1 MSAEKKKIKYKGKI
15 DISLIIAV
23 LKCFFSIQKRLL
35 SIKHI
40 NYPKGQFILSLWHS
54 HQCLSYGVKDKSNF
68 YVLISASNDGEIV
81 ARAIECLD
89 LKSVRG
95 SSKRHGAS
103 AALSLIDKL
112 KDGGSAAIMVDG
124 PRGPRGKVKEGIVN
138 ISKLSGVPIIPAIWA
153 SKDITFL
160 KFNSW
165 DFFRIPFGPCRTV
178 ALYGDPIYIP
188 AETTKE
194 EMSAWCEKIEQ
205 EMNRLEKDLDE
216 NYEKYRKMKE

>member
-1 MSAEKKKIKYKGKI
+1 MTADKKRKYKGKVNL
-15 DISLIIAV
+15 SVLINL
-23 LKCFFSIQKRLL
+23 LKVFFSTEKYLL
-35 SIKHI
+35 KIKHI
-40 NYPKGQFILSLWHS
+40 NYPQGQFILSMWHA

-68 YVLISASNDGEIV
+68 YVLVSASNDGEIV
-81 ARAIECLD
+81 AKAIECLG

-95 SSKRHGAS
+95 SSRRHGAT

-124 PRGPRGKVKEGIVN
+124 PKGPRGKVKEGIVN
-138 ISKLSGVPIIPAIWA
+138 ISKLSGVPIVPVIWA
-153 SKDITFL
+153 SRDFTFL

-165 DFFRIPFGPCRTV
+165 DLFRLPFGPCRTI
-178 ALYGDPIYIP
+178 ALYGNPMYVP

-194 EMSAWCEKIEQ
+194 DMSIWCEKIEE

-216 NYEKYRKMKE
+216 NYKNYKKLKL